1 MSVSPHIV
9 HPSGQ
14 PTPAVPTEPIWPLTV
29 DQYHEMVRT
38 GILREG
44 DPIEL
49 LEGWLVTKMVKN
61 PPHCSATVLARKV
74 LESVLPEGWHVR
86 VQEPVTLAASEPE
99 PDVAIVRGEPR
110 DYSERHP
117 GARDVALVVEV
128 ADASLERDRTL
139 KQRIYAEAGIPVY
152 WIANV
157 LDRRLEV
164 YADPSGPS
172 EAPGYRTHQDDSSQD
187 RVPLLLGG
195 REVARIP
202 VADLLP

>member
-1 MSVSPHIV
+1 M
-9 HPSGQ
+9 
-14 PTPAVPTEPIWPLTV
+14 TEPICKLTV
-29 DQYHEMVRT
+29 DQYHEMART
-38 GILREG
+38 GILRED

-49 LEGWLVTKMVKN
+49 LDGWLVSRTAKT
-61 PPHCSATVLARKV
+61 PPHCAATALVRKV
-74 LESVLPEGWHVR
+74 LEHALPRGLHI
-86 VQEPVTLAASEPE
+86 QSQGPVTLAASEPE

-152 WIANV
+152 WIVNL

-202 VADLLP
+202 VAELLP